1 MGSNVRLE
9 DLKKRDDEA
18 IVAGGEARI
27 EVQHK
32 AGKMTARER
41 IRTLLDEGTFEEL
54 DRFKTHRCHDFGME
68 KNHPAGDA
76 VVTGYGQING
86 RLVYVFAQDFT
97 VLGGSL
103 GGSHAEKIVKV
114 MDLAGRQGAPLIGLN
129 DSGGARIQE
138 GVVSLRGYGDIFLR
152 NTQFS
157 GVIPQITAIL
167 GPCAGG
173 AVYSPAITDFVIMS
187 KKSTYMF
194 ITGPKVVEA
203 TTHEVITPEDLGGA
217 MIHNSTSGVAH
228 FATEDDRGAVEIIRE
243 LLTFLP
249 QNNREKAPEKKS
261 DDPPDRRE
269 PKLREVVPENP
280 KRPYNMMAIIKLV
293 ADDGIFFEVHRHF
306 ARNVIV
312 GFARFNGQST
322 GIVANNP
329 AWLAGCLDIDASV
342 KAARFVRF
350 CDSFNIPLVTLVD
363 VPGFLP
369 GRQQEHGGII
379 RHGAKLIYAYA
390 EATVPKVTV
399 ITRKAYGGAFIVM
412 SSKFL
417 RGDINYAY
425 PTAEAAVMGPE
436 GAVGI
441 ISAKK
446 IQAAAD
452 PAQMEEELIREYRE
466 KFANPYRSAE
476 LGYIDA
482 VIDPEETRSKLI
494 VALESLKNKT
504 DTNPWRKHGNIP
516 L

>member
-1 MGSNVRLE
+1 MSESAKLQE
-9 DLKKRDDEA
+9 LMKRDAEA
-18 IVAGGEARI
+18 MTAGGDTRI
-27 EVQHK
+27 AAQHK

-41 IRTLLDEGTFEEL
+41 VQLLMDEGTFEEL
-54 DRFKTHRCHDFGME
+54 DRFKIHRCYDFDMDRQ
-68 KNHPAGDA
+68 HPLGDG
-76 VVTGYGQING
+76 VVTGYGLING
-86 RLVYVFAQDFT
+86 RLAYVFAQDFT

-103 GGSHAEKIVKV
+103 GGVHAEKIVKV
-114 MDLAGRQGAPLIGLN
+114 MDMAGRQGAPLIGLN

-152 NTQFS
+152 NTIYS

-187 KKSTYMF
+187 KKNSYMY

-203 TTHEVITPEDLGGA
+203 TTHEVISHENLGGA
-217 MIHNSTSGVAH
+217 MIHNATSGVAH
-228 FATEDDRGAVEIIRE
+228 FATEDDREAIRVIRE
-243 LLTFLP
+243 LLGFFP
-249 QNNREKAPEKKS
+249 QNNREKPPEKPS
-261 DDPPDRRE
+261 PDHPQRLE
-269 PKLREVVPENP
+269 PKLRDTVPENP
-280 KRPYNMMAIIKLV
+280 KKPYNMMEIIKKV
-293 ADDGIFFEVHRHF
+293 VDDQYFLEVHHHY
-306 ARNVIV
+306 ARNIIV
-312 GFARFNGQST
+312 GFARFKGQSV
-322 GIVANNP
+322 GIIANNP
-329 AWLAGCLDIDASV
+329 GWLAGCLDIDASV
-342 KAARFVRF
+342 KGARFVRF
-350 CDSFNIPLVTLVD
+350 CDAFNIPLVTLVD

-369 GRQQEHGGII
+369 GKHQEHGGII

-425 PTAEAAVMGPE
+425 PSAEAAVMGPE

-441 ISAKK
+441 IFAKRL
-446 IQAAAD
+446 QGAEN
-452 PAQMEEELIREYRE
+452 PGQLEEELIKDYRE

-476 LGYIDA
+476 LGYIDG
-482 VIDPEETRSKLI
+482 VIDPQETRPKIIS
-494 VALESLKNKT
+494 ALESLKNKA